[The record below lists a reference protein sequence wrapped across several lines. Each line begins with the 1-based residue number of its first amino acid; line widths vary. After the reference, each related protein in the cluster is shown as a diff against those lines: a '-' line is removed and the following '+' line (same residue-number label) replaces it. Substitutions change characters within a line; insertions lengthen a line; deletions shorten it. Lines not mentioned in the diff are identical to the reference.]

1 MLNNKIVNIIAVSCL
16 LLLLAADKI
25 LAWNISF
32 WLYGLPLLIF
42 LPFTIHGAININSG
56 FFVKALCEAD
66 TEEKV
71 VALSFDDGPLPEYTP
86 AVLDILKQAQVPAA
100 FFCIGKNI
108 TGNESLLK
116 RIYEE
121 GHVIG
126 NHTYSHHFWFD
137 MKLSGSMLHDMQQMD
152 TLTVDTTGLQPRL
165 FRPPYGVTNPNLA
178 RAIKRGHYLPV
189 GWSIRSLDTVAK
201 NEQELLQRVL
211 TQLKPGAV
219 ILLHDTCAVTAAVL
233 PEMIKHIREQGYRLE
248 RIDKM
253 LNVRAYV

>member
-100 FFCIGKNI
+100 FF
-108 TGNESLLK
+108 
-116 RIYEE
+116 
-121 GHVIG
+121 V
-126 NHTYSHHFWFD
+126 
-137 MKLSGSMLHDMQQMD
+137 
-152 TLTVDTTGLQPRL
+152 
-165 FRPPYGVTNPNLA
+165 
-178 RAIKRGHYLPV
+178 
-189 GWSIRSLDTVAK
+189 
-201 NEQELLQRVL
+201 
-211 TQLKPGAV
+211 
-219 ILLHDTCAVTAAVL
+219 
-233 PEMIKHIREQGYRLE
+233 
-248 RIDKM
+248 
-253 LNVRAYV
+253 